1 MTFPT
6 IEKIIAVEHVAEKKA
21 ISNNPKTTG
30 QNKSLPVSVLA
41 EDSVILSQSAQKLS
55 SLSLEDTQKEFLTQK
70 ILALKQA
77 ISEGHYQPN
86 LKEVAD
92 KMIEE
97 SYGSSVFVAHD
108 DGE

>member
-6 IEKIIAVEHVAEKKA
+6 VEKIIAVEHVAEKKA
-21 ISNNPKTTG
+21 ISNNLKTSG
-30 QNKSLPVSVLA
+30 SSKAVAPVSVPA
-41 EDSVILSQSAQKLS
+41 EDSVILSQGAQKMS
-55 SLSLEDTQKEFLTQK
+55 NLSLEDTQKEFLTQK

-86 LKEVAD
+86 LKEIAG

-97 SYGSSVFVAHD
+97 SYGSSSFVH